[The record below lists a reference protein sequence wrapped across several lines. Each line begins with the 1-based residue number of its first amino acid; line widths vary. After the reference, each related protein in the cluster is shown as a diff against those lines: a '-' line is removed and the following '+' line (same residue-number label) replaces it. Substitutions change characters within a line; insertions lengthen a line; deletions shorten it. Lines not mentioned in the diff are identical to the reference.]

1 MITFTGAGMKM
12 TKKTSPKISLRSI
25 CVLFTLLCSGDISAM
40 VELENEQLAE
50 VTGQALIQMSK
61 APGISGSNTSFYRA
75 SLDVELALNMNIEKM
90 QLGCTANSVNGQ
102 YCDIDMEQ
110 VRLMGRY
117 SGSGSNPLQPAG
129 SGRAGDPVD
138 SDFILNRPFFDFAI
152 KNDDTATLREVLGI
166 KLSAET
172 ADGYFGVGG
181 IDSQGDHFGLN
192 SMSGYLDVYLNA
204 YVRFTTTLGNGQ
216 ACIGRP
222 DGYSECAGNSEFY
235 NIPTSATTGKRLTEL
250 YVESVEMNNL
260 HGASGILRILEGA
273 DMYAIIRARLNELH
287 GFELNTPN
295 FFLSLQNEDVRWT
308 NFDNA
313 TYAATAEAGWWMNV
327 PRVELRNL
335 EPDTVPLGCPG
346 FFCLGLLGSFS
357 EPGINAGY
365 PDLQSVPPNNCRGSA
380 RFC

>member
-1 MITFTGAGMKM
+1 
-12 TKKTSPKISLRSI
+12 
-25 CVLFTLLCSGDISAM
+25 
-40 VELENEQLAE
+40 
-50 VTGQALIQMSK
+50 

-235 NIPTSATTGKRLTEL
+235 
-250 YVESVEMNNL
+250 
-260 HGASGILRILEGA
+260 
-273 DMYAIIRARLNELH
+273 
-287 GFELNTPN
+287 
-295 FFLSLQNEDVRWT
+295 
-308 NFDNA
+308 
-313 TYAATAEAGWWMNV
+313 
-327 PRVELRNL
+327 
-335 EPDTVPLGCPG
+335 
-346 FFCLGLLGSFS
+346 
-357 EPGINAGY
+357 
-365 PDLQSVPPNNCRGSA
+365 
-380 RFC
+380 